1 MIKFNTFIPKLAPL
15 SRVSISV
22 KDLKNLKYA
31 PIGKSGLPVEMPLNL
46 NNDKKVIAMLQD
58 SFNYE
63 RAKDAITVAIN
74 YSKK

>member
-31 PIGKSGLPVEMPLNL
+31 PIGKSGLPV
-46 NNDKKVIAMLQD
+46 
-58 SFNYE
+58 
-63 RAKDAITVAIN
+63 
-74 YSKK
+74 